1 MLSESFI
8 DVVESDLSKITR
20 DLSEVALDQVFNEDL
35 WKDIPVINSLVSLFK
50 IGFNIKDRIFF
61 KKLLLFFGA
70 LQTIPFEKRVHF
82 IGKFS
87 SEKKN
92 ELGEKLIL
100 VIEQLDDI
108 EKPIIIANLFK
119 AYIYEKF
126 DNQMFFRLSSVVQRS
141 YINDLHFLKNNHNKS
156 MSGYESLGLYN
167 NSLVFISNFNEVE
180 PLKTEYKV
188 NSVGE
193 NLVQYGFN
201 WDA

>member
-1 MLSESFI
+1 MLSKSFI
-8 DVVESDLSKITR
+8 DVMESDLSKITM

-35 WKDIPVINSLVSLFK
+35 WKDIPVINTLASLLK

-141 YINDLHFLKNNHNKS
+141 YINDLHFLRNNYNKS

-188 NSVGE
+188 NRVGE